1 MRKHS
6 ALSLLAAFIVLGLSG
21 CPGET
26 GLGAWKI
33 TFDGGLTVVGLDFKS
48 SGSVATVDVGTFT
61 NLAGTLTWVRIS
73 ETEILIR
80 QDISGDRWVHYG
92 LLASDTMMSGGQLKV
107 VGTGA
112 GEGFHWTAV
121 KI

>member
-6 ALSLLAAFIVLGLSG
+6 ALSLLAAFIVLGVSG

-33 TFDGGLTVVGLDFKS
+33 TFDGGLTVVGVDLMS
-48 SGSVATVDVGTFT
+48 SGSVATVDVGTST
-61 NLAGTLTWVRIS
+61 SLSGTLTWVRIS

-80 QDISGDRWVHYG
+80 QDISGERWIHYG
-92 LLASDTMMSGGQLKV
+92 ILTSDTMMSGGYLKV
-107 VGTGA
+107 VGAFA
-112 GEGFHWTAV
+112 GEGKHWTAV